1 MIHHSVIFSLV
12 HPLNSP
18 EAHHFL
24 QVASELKHIPG
35 VSNFHCV
42 RQTSQKNPYEYV
54 IRMDFE
60 TKNSYD
66 EYSAHPDHERFV
78 NEYWMKEVKQFLEID
93 YEY

>member
-1 MIHHSVIFSLV
+1 MIHHSVIFSLI
-12 HPLNSP
+12 HPENSP

-24 QVASELKHIPG
+24 QVAGSLKNIPG
-35 VSNFHCV
+35 VRNFFCV
-42 RQTSQKNPYEYV
+42 KQTGRDNPYGFV

-60 TKNSYD
+60 DQKSYD
-66 EYSAHPDHERFV
+66 EYVAHPEHQRFV